1 MENLLSV
8 RESEHSVN
16 LHVTSKYSKIM
27 PPKKESK
34 PKVEAIDGEDPA
46 VLLSN
51 YQKFSKS
58 VGLPIHIG
66 IVKALNDEEK
76 YPIEQL
82 IIDEEYGL
90 LGPGGTRALVT
101 SILGAGPGMKGGPY
115 KLLSSLRIWK
125 SNVGDDG
132 AAAIVSSHFTSRIS
146 YLIEITSL
154 FML

>member
-1 MENLLSV
+1 
-8 RESEHSVN
+8 
-16 LHVTSKYSKIM
+16 M

-34 PKVEAIDGEDPA
+34 VKVEAVDGEDPA

-58 VGLPIHIG
+58 IGLPVHIG

-132 AAAIVSSHFTSRIS
+132 TAAIVSSHLTFRIS
-146 YLIEITSL
+146 SIIEIISL
-154 FML
+154 FVLR

>member
-1 MENLLSV
+1 
-8 RESEHSVN
+8 
-16 LHVTSKYSKIM
+16 M

-34 PKVEAIDGEDPA
+34 VKVEAVDGEDPT

-58 VGLPIHIG
+58 VGLPVHIG

-132 AAAIVSSHFTSRIS
+132 AAAIVSSHFTSRIRSIVEIVS
-146 YLIEITSL
+146 YSCYDE
-154 FML
+154 